1 MFIYIPLALIA
12 LSLTIVA
19 VVVARKW
26 TYLRRLEPDAHET
39 GSTILHDFAPE
50 LVDRLYAIPWR
61 QYVRDMLVELERILR
76 ATRQFVSSIDRA
88 SDTVIRKVRRVHQQT
103 SRKHEEVVAQRE
115 AQQVADDEEADERPD
130 FSDPEQLKAEE
141 QRLIVA
147 IAQDPKD
154 AQLYRDLARVYLGLA
169 NHADAVEALKAAL
182 KLEPTD
188 ERTAKRLEKAR
199 RRLERVQAEE
209 KGAEQSV

>member
-1 MFIYIPLALIA
+1 MTVSLLA
-12 LSLTIVA
+12 VA
-19 VVVARKW
+19 VIVARKW
-26 TYLRRLEPDAHET
+26 TFLRRLEPESHET

-50 LVDRLYAIPWR
+50 VIDWFYGIPWR
-61 QYVRDMLVELERILR
+61 QYVRDVLVELEKALR
-76 ATRQFVSSIDRA
+76 MTRQFVTSIDRA
-88 SDTVIRKVRRVHQQT
+88 SDAVIRTVRRTHQQT
-103 SRKHEEVVAQRE
+103 ARKHEAVVAQRE
-115 AQQVADDEEADERPD
+115 AEQVAEDEEADERPD

-147 IAQDPKD
+147 IAQNPKD

-182 KLEPTD
+182 KLEPAD

-199 RRLERVQAEE
+199 RRLERVQAQQQAAA
-209 KGAEQSV
+209 GEQSV